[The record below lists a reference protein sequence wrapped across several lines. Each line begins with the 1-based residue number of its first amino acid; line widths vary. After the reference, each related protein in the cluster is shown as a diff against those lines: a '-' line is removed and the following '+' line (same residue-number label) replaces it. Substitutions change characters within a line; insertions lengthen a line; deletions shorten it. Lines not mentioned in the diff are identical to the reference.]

1 MPRVKLFDEK
11 KALEDAMDLFW
22 TKGYSATSIQDIVDH
37 LGINR
42 ASLYA
47 TFGGKETLFKSA
59 LDLYRDKNTKAI
71 KEFLNSQD
79 NVKTGLLKLFTLSID
94 ESVADKDRK
103 GCFVVNST
111 TELIPGNPK
120 IRKLLESNKRYF
132 EDLFYEY
139 LKNGEAKGQIPAG
152 KDLIGLASLLFTI
165 YNGLKVTSKID
176 PKRDRLIQS
185 IELTLSLLD

>member
-11 KALEDAMDLFW
+11 KALEDAMNLFW

-79 NVKTGLLKLFTLSID
+79 NVNTGLLKLFTLSID

-132 EDLFYEY
+132 
-139 LKNGEAKGQIPAG
+139 
-152 KDLIGLASLLFTI
+152 
-165 YNGLKVTSKID
+165 
-176 PKRDRLIQS
+176 
-185 IELTLSLLD
+185 